1 MRFKGSHGKIKNS
14 LYYIRGID
22 KIKIGGSHRMKGVK
36 KEAEKVQA
44 LKGQVRKGKGVDIG
58 TAFVK
63 CAHKE
68 GEEIVFK
75 SQRNAFFEIE
85 HTDFTK
91 NILDNSKVK
100 YIIKEDKLYVVG
112 DEALEFANMFNRE
125 TRRPLSRGVISPTE
139 KEALPMVELL
149 IKSVV
154 DKPLHKEEIVYFSIP
169 GEPLDAEFNIIYH
182 TKMIEGFLNTLGY
195 TPKPINEGHAIILSE
210 LAEEDFTGIGLSF
223 GGGMVN
229 VCLSF
234 MSVPIFKFS
243 VTKAGDWI
251 DQQVAMATDETASRV
266 SAIKESS
273 LDLSKEGSLSK
284 IESALSIYYNHLIE
298 YVIENIKQE
307 FTKARKMPRITKP
320 ITVVLSGGTSLPKG
334 FAGRFRQILNQLKL
348 PVSVGNVRMAS
359 QPLRSVAKGALVAA
373 SADES
378 RK

>member
-1 MRFKGSHGKIKNS
+1 MIKK
-14 LYYIRGID
+14 REGD
-22 KIKIGGSHRMKGVK
+22 KVEG
-36 KEAEKVQA
+36 
-44 LKGQVRKGKGVDIG
+44 LKGEVQKGKGVDIG
-58 TAFVK
+58 TMFVK
-63 CAHKE
+63 CAVKE
-68 GEEIVFK
+68 GEEIIFR
-75 SQRNAFFEIE
+75 SQRNAFFEVE

-112 DEALEFANMFNRE
+112 DEALQFANMFNKE
-125 TRRPLSRGVISPTE
+125 TRRPLSKGVVSPTE

-154 DKPLHKEEIVYFSIP
+154 GEPNYKGEIVYFSVP

-182 TKMIEGFLNTLGY
+182 IKTLEGFLKTLGY
-195 TPKPINEGHAIILSE
+195 APKPIHEGHAVVLSE
-210 LAEEDFTGIGLSF
+210 LAEEDFSGIGLSF

-243 VTKAGDWI
+243 VAKAGDWI
-251 DQQVAMATDETASRV
+251 DQQVAMVVDETASRV

-273 LDLSKEGSLSK
+273 LDLGKEEHLSK

-307 FTKARKMPRITKP
+307 FNKARRMPRIDKP
-320 ITVVLSGGTSLPKG
+320 ITIILSGGTSLPKG
-334 FAGRFRQILNQLKL
+334 FSARFKQILDQLKL
-348 PVSVGNVRMAS
+348 PLPVGSVRMAS

-378 RK
+378 KK

>member
-1 MRFKGSHGKIKNS
+1 MIKRKGKTEIE
-14 LYYIRGID
+14 D
-22 KIKIGGSHRMKGVK
+22 
-36 KEAEKVQA
+36 
-44 LKGQVRKGKGVDIG
+44 LKGEIQKGKGVDIG
-58 TAFVK
+58 TMFVK
-63 CAHKE
+63 CAQKK
-68 GEEIVFK
+68 GEEIIFK
-75 SQRNAFFEIE
+75 SQRNAFFEVE

-91 NILDNSKVK
+91 KILDNSKVK

-112 DEALEFANMFNRE
+112 DEALEFANMFNKE

-139 KEALPMVELL
+139 KEALAMVELL

-154 DKPLHKEEIVYFSIP
+154 DEPTHKGEVVYFSIP
-169 GEPLDAEFNIIYH
+169 GEPLDADFNIIYH
-182 TKMIEGFLNTLGY
+182 IKMIEGFLKTLGY
-195 TPKPINEGHAIILSE
+195 TPKSINEGHAIILSE

-251 DQQVAMATDETASRV
+251 DQQVSMAVDETASRV

-273 LDLSKEGSLSK
+273 LDLSKEGDLSK

-307 FTKARKMPRITKP
+307 FGKARRLPRITKP
-320 ITVVLSGGTSLPKG
+320 ITIILSGGTSLPKG
-334 FAGRFRQILNQLKL
+334 FSNRFRQILDQLKL
-348 PVSVGNVRMAS
+348 PVPVGSVRMAS

-378 RK
+378 KK

>member
-1 MRFKGSHGKIKNS
+1 MTRTKDGKSEIEGLSAKGGPAS
-14 LYYIRGID
+14 
-22 KIKIGGSHRMKGVK
+22 GG
-36 KEAEKVQA
+36 
-44 LKGQVRKGKGVDIG
+44 KGQIQKGKGVDIG
-58 TAFVK
+58 TMFVK

-68 GEEIVFK
+68 GDEIVFK
-75 SQRNAFFEIE
+75 SQRNAFFEVE

-91 NILDNSKVK
+91 KILDNSKVK
-100 YIIKEDKLYVVG
+100 YIIKEDNLYVVG
-112 DEALEFANMFNRE
+112 DEALQFANMFNKD
-125 TRRPLSRGVISPTE
+125 TRRPLSKGVISPTE
-139 KEALPMVELL
+139 KEALPMIELL

-154 DKPLHKEEIVYFSIP
+154 GEPAHKGEIVYFSVP
-169 GEPLDAEFNIIYH
+169 GEPLDAEFNVLYH
-182 TKMIEGFLNTLGY
+182 IKMVEGFLKTLGY

-243 VTKAGDWI
+243 VAKSGDWI
-251 DQQVAMATDETASRV
+251 DQQVAMAVDETASRV

-273 LDLSKEGSLSK
+273 LDLSKEGDLSK

-307 FTKARKMPRITKP
+307 FAKARRLPRIAKP
-320 ITVVLSGGTSLPKG
+320 ISIVLSGGTSLPTG
-334 FAGRFRQILNQLKL
+334 FSGRFKQILDRLKL
-348 PVSVGNVRMAS
+348 PIPVGSVRMAS

-378 RK
+378 KK

>member
-1 MRFKGSHGKIKNS
+1 
-14 LYYIRGID
+14 
-22 KIKIGGSHRMKGVK
+22 MKKPK
-36 KEAEKVQA
+36 KEEEVIQA
-44 LKGQVRKGKGVDIG
+44 LKGELQKGKGVDIG
-58 TAFVK
+58 TMFVK
-63 CAHKE
+63 CAQKE
-68 GEEIVFK
+68 SEEIIFR
-75 SQRNAFFEIE
+75 SQRNAFFEVE

-91 NILDNSKVK
+91 KILDNSKVK
-100 YIIKEDKLYVVG
+100 YIIKEDNLYVVG
-112 DEALEFANMFNRE
+112 DEALEFANMFNKE

-149 IKSVV
+149 IKSVIGEPTYK
-154 DKPLHKEEIVYFSIP
+154 DEIVYFSVP
-169 GEPLDAEFNIIYH
+169 GEPMDADFNVLYH
-182 TKMIEGFLNTLGY
+182 IKMVEGFLRTLGY

-234 MSVPIFKFS
+234 MSVPVFKFS

-251 DQQVAMATDETASRV
+251 DQQVAMAVDETASRV
-266 SAIKESS
+266 SAIKETS
-273 LDLSKEGSLSK
+273 LDLSKEGGLSK

-307 FTKARKMPRITKP
+307 FTKARRLPRITKP
-320 ITVVLSGGTSLPKG
+320 VSIILSGGTSLPNG
-334 FAGRFRQILNQLKL
+334 FSQRFKQILDRLKL
-348 PVSVGNVRMAS
+348 PIPVGSVRMAD

-378 RK
+378 KK

>member
-1 MRFKGSHGKIKNS
+1 MT
-14 LYYIRGID
+14 
-22 KIKIGGSHRMKGVK
+22 K
-36 KEAEKVQA
+36 KKQEPEIEG
-44 LKGQVRKGKGVDIG
+44 LKGEIQKGKGVDIG
-58 TAFVK
+58 TMFVK
-63 CAHKE
+63 CAQKE
-68 GEEIVFK
+68 ADEIIFR
-75 SQRNAFFEIE
+75 SQRNAFFEVE

-91 NILDNSKVK
+91 KIHDNSKVK

-112 DEALEFANMFNRE
+112 DEALQFANMFNKE

-154 DKPLHKEEIVYFSIP
+154 GEPSYTGEIVYFSVP
-169 GEPLDAEFNIIYH
+169 GEPLDADFNVLYH
-182 TKMIEGFLNTLGY
+182 IKMVEGFLKTLGY
-195 TPKPINEGHAIILSE
+195 TPKSINEGHAIILSE
-210 LAEEDFTGIGLSF
+210 LAEEDFTGMGLSF

-251 DQQVAMATDETASRV
+251 DQQVAMAVDETASRV

-273 LDLSKEGSLSK
+273 LDLSKEEGLSK

-307 FTKARKMPRITKP
+307 FTKARRLPRITKP
-320 ITVVLSGGTSLPKG
+320 ISVILSGGTSLPKG
-334 FAGRFRQILNQLKL
+334 FSQRFRQILDRLKL
-348 PVSVGNVRMAS
+348 PVPVGSVRMAS

-373 SADES
+373 SADEG
-378 RK
+378 KK

>member
-1 MRFKGSHGKIKNS
+1 
-14 LYYIRGID
+14 
-22 KIKIGGSHRMKGVK
+22 MKK
-36 KEAEKVQA
+36 PKEKEEVIQA
-44 LKGQVRKGKGVDIG
+44 LKGELQKGKGVDIG
-58 TAFVK
+58 TVFIK
-63 CAHKE
+63 CAQKE
-68 GEEIVFK
+68 GQELIFR
-75 SQRNAFFEIE
+75 SQRNAFFEVE

-91 NILDNSKVK
+91 KILDNSKVK

-112 DEALEFANMFNRE
+112 DEALQFANMFNKE
-125 TRRPLSRGVISPTE
+125 TRRPLSKGVISPTE

-154 DKPLHKEEIVYFSIP
+154 GEPSYKGEIVYFSVP
-169 GEPLDAEFNIIYH
+169 GEPLDADFNVLYH
-182 TKMIEGFLNTLGY
+182 IKMVEGFLKTLGY

-210 LAEEDFTGIGLSF
+210 LAEEDFTGMGLSF

-243 VTKAGDWI
+243 VAKAGDWI
-251 DQQVAMATDETASRV
+251 DQQVAMAVDETASRV

-273 LDLSKEGSLSK
+273 LDLSKEGTLNK

-307 FTKARKMPRITKP
+307 FTKARRLPRIAKP
-320 ITVVLSGGTSLPKG
+320 ISIILSGGTSLPTG
-334 FAGRFRQILNQLKL
+334 FSNRFRQILDRLKL
-348 PVSVGNVRMAS
+348 PIPVGSVRMAS
-359 QPLRSVAKGALVAA
+359 QPLRSVARGALVAA

>member
-1 MRFKGSHGKIKNS
+1 
-14 LYYIRGID
+14 
-22 KIKIGGSHRMKGVK
+22 MKK
-36 KEAEKVQA
+36 SKEKDEAIQA
-44 LKGQVRKGKGVDIG
+44 LKGELQRGKGVDIG
-58 TAFVK
+58 TVFVK
-63 CAHKE
+63 CAQKE
-68 GEEIVFK
+68 GQELVFR
-75 SQRNAFFEIE
+75 SQRNAFFEVE

-91 NILDNSKVK
+91 SILDNSKVK

-112 DEALEFANMFNRE
+112 DEALEFANMFNKE

-149 IKSVV
+149 IKSVIGEPTYK
-154 DKPLHKEEIVYFSIP
+154 DEIVYFSVP
-169 GEPLDAEFNIIYH
+169 GEPLDADFNVLYH
-182 TKMIEGFLNTLGY
+182 IKMVEGFLKTLGY

-210 LAEEDFTGIGLSF
+210 LAEEDFTGMGLSF

-243 VTKAGDWI
+243 VAKAGDWI
-251 DQQVAMATDETASRV
+251 DQQVAMAVDETASRV
-266 SAIKESS
+266 SSIKESS
-273 LDLSKEGSLSK
+273 LDLSKEGDLSK
-284 IESALSIYYNHLIE
+284 VESALSIYYNHLIE

-307 FTKARKMPRITKP
+307 FTKARRLPRITKP
-320 ITVVLSGGTSLPKG
+320 ISIILSGGTSLPKG
-334 FAGRFRQILNQLKL
+334 FSHRFKQILDQLKL
-348 PVSVGNVRMAS
+348 PVPVGSVRMAS

>member
-1 MRFKGSHGKIKNS
+1 MTKTKD
-14 LYYIRGID
+14 D
-22 KIKIGGSHRMKGVK
+22 KREIEG
-36 KEAEKVQA
+36 
-44 LKGQVRKGKGVDIG
+44 LKGQIRKGKGVDIG
-58 TAFVK
+58 TMFVK
-63 CAHKE
+63 CAQKE
-68 GEEIVFK
+68 GEEIVFR
-75 SQRNAFFEIE
+75 SQRNAFFEVE

-91 NILDNSKVK
+91 KILDNSKVK
-100 YIIKEDKLYVVG
+100 YIIKEDNLYVVG
-112 DEALEFANMFNRE
+112 DEALQFANMFNKD
-125 TRRPLSRGVISPTE
+125 TRRPLSKGVISPTE
-139 KEALPMVELL
+139 KEALPMIELL

-154 DKPLHKEEIVYFSIP
+154 GEPAYKGEIVYFSVP
-169 GEPLDAEFNIIYH
+169 GEPLDADFNVLYH
-182 TKMIEGFLNTLGY
+182 IKMVEGFLKTLGY
-195 TPKPINEGHAIILSE
+195 VPKPINEAHAIILSE

-243 VTKAGDWI
+243 VAKSGDWI
-251 DQQVAMATDETASRV
+251 DQQVAMAVDETASRV

-273 LDLSKEGSLSK
+273 LDLSKEGELSK

-307 FTKARKMPRITKP
+307 FAKARRLPRIAKP
-320 ITVVLSGGTSLPKG
+320 ISIILSGGTSLPKS
-334 FAGRFRQILNQLKL
+334 FSGRFKQILDRLKL
-348 PVSVGNVRMAS
+348 PIPVGSVRMAS